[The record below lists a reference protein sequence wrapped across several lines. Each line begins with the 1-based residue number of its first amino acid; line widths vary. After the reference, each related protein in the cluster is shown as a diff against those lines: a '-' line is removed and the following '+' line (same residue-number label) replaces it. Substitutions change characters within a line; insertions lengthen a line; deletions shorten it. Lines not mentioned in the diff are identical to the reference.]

1 NRLLQ
6 GRGGD
11 HRKLGRRALQV
22 PTGLETPEHREPPAF
37 AGSLSRYA
45 AELPSDNWLRADRK
59 GHVETVAYRDAIKTG
74 RRYSN
79 DREGMAVE
87 GQRLAHRRGG
97 AAISPL
103 PERVADVDRA
113 GASLTIVFTRDQPSE
128 HRPNAQGVEKLSA
141 GPNDIRHVHFAAF
154 GADAQG
160 EGENGDHGEA
170 GRLDQNAQAVP
181 NVLNQVS
188 HGRLTSQDT

>member
-1 NRLLQ
+1 
-6 GRGGD
+6 
-11 HRKLGRRALQV
+11 
-22 PTGLETPEHREPPAF
+22 
-37 AGSLSRYA
+37 
-45 AELPSDNWLRADRK
+45 
-59 GHVETVAYRDAIKTG
+59 
-74 RRYSN
+74 
-79 DREGMAVE
+79 MAVE

-154 GADAQG
+154 GEIEPLARSASPGCDGRKDLLPLLHLLPQWKRELGVGSIEIARAPMLLINVHDGQTIGIVDGEGAEANGVDQSEDGSVGADAQG